1 MKQALRIVLMLALFV
16 TAVSVPVSGPTSSEA
31 AQEMV
36 PDFRLPMLDG
46 GTFEMRKLINQKTV
60 LINFWATWCIPCRK
74 EMIHLQKLY
83 DQYKGQGFEVLAISI
98 DDASRQSQVKPF
110 VKKYN
115 YTFPILL
122 DTDSLVLKKFQTQP
136 DIPFSVL
143 VDRRGR
149 IVRRFQGYKPGDEE
163 TVRREVVRLLE
174 SQQ

>member
-1 MKQALRIVLMLALFV
+1 MKRMLQIALVWIVCIGVLPMPA
-16 TAVSVPVSGPTSSEA
+16 SGPSVAQA

-36 PDFRLPMLDG
+36 PDFRLPMLEG
-46 GTFEMRKLINQKTV
+46 GTFEMKKLINQKVV

-83 DQYKGQGFEVLAISI
+83 DQYKGQGFEVLAINI
-98 DDASRQSQVKPF
+98 DDASRLSQVKPF

-115 YTFPILL
+115 YTFPVLL
-122 DTDSLVLKKFQTQP
+122 DTDSIVLKKFQTQP

-163 TVRREVVRLLE
+163 TVKRDVIRLLE
-174 SQQ
+174 SQ